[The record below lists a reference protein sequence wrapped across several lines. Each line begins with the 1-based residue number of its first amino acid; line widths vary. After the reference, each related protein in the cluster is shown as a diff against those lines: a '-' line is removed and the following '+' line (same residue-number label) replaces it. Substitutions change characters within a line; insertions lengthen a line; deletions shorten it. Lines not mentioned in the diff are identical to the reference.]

1 MAKCEYFTT
10 YRVDVAEKA
19 EFTAD
24 ESSFVSLLVLEG
36 EPVIKADSEVSAKKG
51 DSIFISAGT
60 GRFTVE
66 GKCRFVLTRIDEV

>member
-1 MAKCEYFTT
+1 M
-10 YRVDVAEKA
+10 
-19 EFTAD
+19 
-24 ESSFVSLLVLEG
+24 SLLVLEG
-36 EPVIKADSEVSAKKG
+36 EPVIKADGEVSAKKG